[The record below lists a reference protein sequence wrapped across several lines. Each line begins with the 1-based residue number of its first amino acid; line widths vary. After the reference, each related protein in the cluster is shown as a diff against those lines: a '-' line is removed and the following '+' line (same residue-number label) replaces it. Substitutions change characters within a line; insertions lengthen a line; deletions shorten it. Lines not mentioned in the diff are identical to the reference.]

1 MRKIIFTVFAAI
13 AAITCSA
20 AQRSSWPTSTSDD
33 VCLISSQ
40 ASKYPASKFP
50 KYPSVGVEPVGSW
63 PTR

>member
-1 MRKIIFTVFAAI
+1 MCKIFLTCVLVAT
-13 AAITCSA
+13 AAITYSA
-20 AQRSSWPTSTSDD
+20 KSSWPTSTSDD
-33 VCLISSQ
+33 ICLTSSQ